1 MYHAVRTEISKRNS
15 NIDFTELL
23 IPPTLAV
30 PVLDLLKGYRTRIN
44 TNLTVLESDETVIG
58 NFLQK
63 LKTE

>member
-30 PVLDLLKGYRTRIN
+30 PVLDLPKGYRTRIN

-63 LKTE
+63 LKTG